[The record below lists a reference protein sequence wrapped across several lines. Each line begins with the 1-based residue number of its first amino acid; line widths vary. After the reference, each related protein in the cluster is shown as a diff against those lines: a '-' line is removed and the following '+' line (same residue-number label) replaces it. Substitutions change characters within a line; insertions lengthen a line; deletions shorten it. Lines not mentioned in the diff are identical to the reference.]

1 MGTLIS
7 VIKNDDGS
15 LDLEAGRLYE
25 ITINNGDVIA
35 EVFNS
40 DDFMS
45 LRKDCINNLDHREKR
60 LFDKSNNDDLLL
72 NCPIG
77 LSIEALEA
85 ILKANGLSLNIQ
97 TFCLSGNLFNY
108 GFYLGKIASK
118 KEF

>member
-7 VIKNDDGS
+7 VIKNDDVL

-60 LFDKSNNDDLLL
+60 LFDKSNNCNDI
-72 NCPIG
+72 PMG
-77 LSIEALEA
+77 LSETALKS
-85 ILKANGLSLNIQ
+85 ILKANGFKLNIQ
-97 TFCLSGNLFNY
+97 LYCLALNLFNY
-108 GFYLGKIASK
+108 GFFLGEIASK
-118 KEF
+118 KGF

>member
-45 LRKDCINNLDHREKR
+45 LRKDCINNLDYREKR
-60 LFDKSNNDDLLL
+60 LFDKSDDCNDI
-72 NCPIG
+72 PIG
-77 LSIEALEA
+77 LSEIALKS
-85 ILKANGLSLNIQ
+85 ILKANGLKLNIQ
-97 TFCLSGNLFNY
+97 LYCLALNLFNY
-108 GFYLGKIASK
+108 GFYLGEIASK

>member
-60 LFDKSNNDDLLL
+60 LFDKSNNCNDI
-72 NCPIG
+72 PMG
-77 LSIEALEA
+77 LSETALKS
-85 ILKANGLSLNIQ
+85 ILKANGLKLNIQ
-97 TFCLSGNLFNY
+97 LYCLALNLFNY
-108 GFYLGKIASK
+108 GFYLGEIASK

>member
-45 LRKDCINNLDHREKR
+45 LRKDCINNLDQREKR
-60 LFDKSNNDDLLL
+60 LFDRSNLSNDI
-72 NCPIG
+72 PMG
-77 LSIEALEA
+77 LSETALKS
-85 ILKANGLSLNIQ
+85 ILKANGLKLNIQ
-97 TFCLSGNLFNY
+97 LYCLALNLFNY
-108 GFYLGKIASK
+108 GFYLGEIASK